1 MINKTLAT
9 VVSVIATMYATKP
22 RDIAKP
28 YAIPGWPD
36 FLMLY
41 KAFFLCLKN
50 KKKIRVEEK
59 KKALQN
65 KICQISAF
73 SISLTS
79 KPPQLKKKA
88 PIRISV

>member
-50 KKKIRVEEK
+50 KKK
-59 KKALQN
+59 N
-65 KICQISAF
+65 K
-73 SISLTS
+73 
-79 KPPQLKKKA
+79 
-88 PIRISV
+88 R